1 MDIREKMRREWDRR
15 ARIDP
20 RYWVAATQEADEE
33 SYLESAERD
42 TAAMLQGLRDRVAAD
57 GRVLDLGC
65 GIGRMTAQ
73 LAGRFAEVV
82 GVDVSPAMV
91 EQAEALHGGTAG
103 LRFEANNGAD
113 LAAFADGSFD
123 LVFSY
128 SVLPHL
134 PPAVLRAYF
143 AEVNRVLR
151 PGGWFRYQFW
161 VGPEARAHAENDTLN
176 IRVYDH
182 ETFAGLNRAAG
193 FRVHEVDPIDYFDP
207 VLKLNPVWVNAERV
221 GDATKVAGTADLDSV
236 RVELSDDERAL
247 EYGLL
252 VYLAVKHGER
262 GESAEAER
270 VLEEAV
276 ATDPTRPDAYVEWA
290 AHRQRRDDVPGALR
304 IFEALTEQAPDE
316 PIGWLYRAQFALIC
330 EVEADAR
337 AALDRFDACA
347 CDDAQFLEHA
357 AMLRSELPAE
367 SSAPRPAPRPRKKVK
382 RRVKKKKA

>member
-207 VLKLNPVWVNAERV
+207 ILKLNPVWVNAERV
-221 GDATKVAGTADLDSV
+221 GDSAQVEGDIDEV

-252 VYLAVKHGER
+252 IYLAVKHGER
-262 GESAEAER
+262 GENDAAER
-270 VLEEAV
+270 VLEEAL
-276 ATDPTRPDAYVEWA
+276 ATDPKRVEAYVEWA
-290 AHRQRRDDVPGALR
+290 AHRQRRDDIKGALTL
-304 IFEALTEQAPDE
+304 FEALTEAAPDE
-316 PIGWLYRAQFALIC
+316 PIGWLYLAQFALVD
-330 EVEADAR
+330 EQPEAAR
-337 AALDRFDACA
+337 AALARFDAVD
-347 CDDAQFLEHA
+347 CDDDELLQHG
-357 AMLRSELPAE
+357 AMLRAELPEAP
-367 SSAPRPAPRPRKKVK
+367 PRPSPTPKTRTKTK
-382 RRVKKKKA
+382 RRLKR